1 MIGNFHQGTLTFP
14 PISQHP
20 PPPLLRYVAEVIA
33 VATYKLFGKILSFLI
48 FTQIASSESCLEK
61 LCRVFSLGQLCF
73 TILSKSDY

>member
-14 PISQHP
+14 PISQH

>member
-14 PISQHP
+14 PISQHT
-20 PPPLLRYVAEVIA
+20 PLLRYVAEVIA

-61 LCRVFSLGQLCF
+61 LCRVFSLGQVCF

>member
-20 PPPLLRYVAEVIA
+20 PPTLEVIA

-61 LCRVFSLGQLCF
+61 SGRVFSLGQLCF

>member
-14 PISQHP
+14 FLQFHST
-20 PPPLLRYVAEVIA
+20 PLLRYVAEVIA

-61 LCRVFSLGQLCF
+61 LCRVFSLGQVCF